1 MSQGKFQMQKM
12 LTRYGTILALIVLC
26 AGFSFAVPGFLA
38 GENGMNILRQIA
50 LLAVISEG
58 FTMCLIVGELD
69 LAFPHIASLSGA
81 LVAGLIFGGMAPL
94 PAVLLS

>member
-1 MSQGKFQMQKM
+1 
-12 LTRYGTILALIVLC
+12 
-26 AGFSFAVPGFLA
+26 
-38 GENGMNILRQIA
+38 MNILRQIA

-81 LVAGLIFGGMAPL
+81 LVAGLIFG
-94 PAVLLS
+94 